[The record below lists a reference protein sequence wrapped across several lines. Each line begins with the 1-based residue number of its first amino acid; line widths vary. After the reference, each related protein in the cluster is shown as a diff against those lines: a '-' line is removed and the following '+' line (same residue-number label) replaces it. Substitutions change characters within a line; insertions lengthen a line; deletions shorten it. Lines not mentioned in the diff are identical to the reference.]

1 MLSPIDFKTQNR
13 TKMNCNETLFEMV
26 TAIEA
31 YPFSGVSSTR
41 TMSILGKHVDEE
53 ELGLDKSAKTEVPMK
68 QKSCSINEKYSVDI
82 PGDSY
87 EVNVSWEMRIVGKD
101 TYKVLESMKEYPK
114 HLILRTYG
122 GNGYFIRCEEN
133 AYEFSYIEKDG
144 VISCEATLHNSS
156 GLQRIV

>member
-114 HLILRTYG
+114 HLILRTY
-122 GNGYFIRCEEN
+122 
-133 AYEFSYIEKDG
+133 
-144 VISCEATLHNSS
+144 
-156 GLQRIV
+156 